1 MAATHE
7 VKTDRFDRIVEF
19 YGRATSGPELEEK
32 RFDAR
37 VLPSALREAVEKY
50 EIKMQPGECVPRDLE
65 MGRRA
70 YEAAVEVLTKVGAYC
85 IDTERVITISREE
98 IEAAM
103 AMAPSSETIGV
114 GDQAVVAYGRRIGDE
129 RRLVV
134 TGGLNGAP
142 VSDRYH
148 LPILRSVANENVDG
162 LHTGALQD
170 VLGYDVRTRTPIEL
184 LACKK
189 EALAARQA
197 IDEAGKP
204 GLCVLGIMSGATA
217 ETQDAGDFEGGLRQT
232 DRHLVV
238 FLNEVKFNFDLMNKV
253 MHDKSHGVLVEACSC
268 PIHGGYSGGCE
279 TTAICGMAEV
289 LLGYVMCEP
298 ENFSWYHQSLF
309 TGSTTSREA
318 VWIHNMMVMGFRA
331 AGKELLLDAYVGP
344 ASGPWTPKIGFE
356 VAAQAVTSTAVG
368 MSGLYGACGAKM
380 RNVDYTTGIEARM
393 LIETSRAAAGMG
405 LEEANE
411 IGNRL
416 LAEYEEELAA
426 DALPLGK
433 TFPECYEAD
442 EVTPKEEYVA
452 LWEQQ
457 KEKMRSFG
465 LKI

>member
-1 MAATHE
+1 MATWD
-7 VKTDRFDRIVEF
+7 VNTDRFDRIVEF
-19 YGRATSGPELEEK
+19 YGRATGGEELAEK

-37 VLPSALREAVEKY
+37 VMPSALRRAVDKY
-50 EIKMQPGECVPRDLE
+50 DIKMQPDECVPRDLD

-70 YEAAVEVLTKVGAYC
+70 YEAAVEVLTEVGAYC
-85 IDTERVITISREE
+85 ISTERTIAVSREE
-98 IEAAM
+98 IEAAL
-103 AMAPSSETIGV
+103 AKAPTSETIGS
-114 GDQAVVAYGRRIGDE
+114 GAQAAVAYGRAIGDT
-129 RRLVV
+129 RRPTV

-142 VSDRYH
+142 VSDRYQ
-148 LPILRSVANENVDG
+148 LPIMRSVAMEDVDG

-170 VLGYDVRTRTPIEL
+170 VNGYVNRTRTPAEL

-217 ETQDAGDFEGGLRQT
+217 ESQDAGDFAGGLRST

-238 FLNEVKFNFDLMNKV
+238 FLNELKFDFDLINKV
-253 MHDKSHGVLVEACSC
+253 IHDKAEGVLVEACAC

-289 LLGYVMCEP
+289 LLGFVMCEP

-356 VAAQAVTSTAVG
+356 VAAQAVTATAVG

-393 LIETSRAAAGMG
+393 LVETTRAATGMG
-405 LEEANE
+405 LEEADE

-416 LAEYEEELAA
+416 LAEYEEELKA
-426 DALPLGK
+426 DTLPLGK
-433 TFPECYEAD
+433 TFPDCYEAD
-442 EVTPKEEYVA
+442 EVTPRAEYVV
-452 LWEQQ
+452 LWEEQ